1 MTYLTTKLILDCDS
15 SNDNLI
21 EIYKNNKGKNYIGN
35 EELMPNNF
43 YFAIDRNDWEVIKEF
58 IDEKFKD

>member
-15 SNDNLI
+15 SNDNPI
-21 EIYKNNKGKNYIGN
+21 EIFKNDSDKIYIGN

-43 YFAIDRNDWEVIKEF
+43 YFAIDKKDWEAIKEF